1 MAELEWLREKLVT
14 PGLLPAD
21 RVEAWLA
28 GWAPE
33 RPLLRYLVE
42 RGVLDAGG
50 AGTLSAAIKGY
61 LRVEPATLV
70 GLFRGGDAAVPGD
83 RSAVSGDRS
92 NVPGDRVAV
101 SQDRSDVPGDRA
113 DVSQDRSDVLGD
125 RSDVPGDRSGRSA
138 GEAGL
143 VAGAEQP
150 VRADRSGLGARW
162 TGRGPDEARSP
173 QVRAAVDAALL
184 GSGPRGT
191 PAAVEWSP
199 RPGGE
204 AMSAGRTV
212 RADRGGVEMNVIA
225 EGLSGV
231 LTAAQAWAGA
241 LELRASPLPA
251 GLGALT
257 GELRGAPVKMTT
269 WRGQGGPF
277 GALTIA
283 TIHGADGA
291 LASVTLI
298 GLPAAGTP
306 GPVLGVDLI
315 GFGGALS
322 LVAVDLAP
330 IDRPHWQARAEAPL
344 LQLHAAL
351 GEGAVARRWPSF
363 AAEVFS
369 PRAVIVGARRGA
381 EAELLAAVAEFVARL
396 DGVYAP
402 GPTLTAEAA
411 EAADER
417 ARAWRRAELRNRR
430 EHDALA
436 RIFGAATAEAY
447 LAALFGG
454 A

>member
-1 MAELEWLREKLVT
+1 MN
-14 PGLLPAD
+14 
-21 RVEAWLA
+21 
-28 GWAPE
+28 
-33 RPLLRYLVE
+33 
-42 RGVLDAGG
+42 DA
-50 AGTLSAAIKGY
+50 
-61 LRVEPATLV
+61 
-70 GLFRGGDAAVPGD
+70 
-83 RSAVSGDRS
+83 
-92 NVPGDRVAV
+92 
-101 SQDRSDVPGDRA
+101 
-113 DVSQDRSDVLGD
+113 
-125 RSDVPGDRSGRSA
+125 
-138 GEAGL
+138 
-143 VAGAEQP
+143 
-150 VRADRSGLGARW
+150 
-162 TGRGPDEARSP
+162 
-173 QVRAAVDAALL
+173 
-184 GSGPRGT
+184 
-191 PAAVEWSP
+191 
-199 RPGGE
+199 
-204 AMSAGRTV
+204 
-212 RADRGGVEMNVIA
+212 IA

-231 LTAAQAWAGA
+231 LTAAQAWAAA
-241 LELRASPLPA
+241 LGLQASPLPA

-257 GELRGAPVKMTT
+257 GELRGAPVRMTT

-277 GALTIA
+277 AALTIA

-315 GFGGALS
+315 GLGGALS
-322 LVAVDLAP
+322 LIAVDLAP
-330 IDRPHWQARAEAPL
+330 IDRPHWEARAEAPL
-344 LQLHAAL
+344 LRLQAAL

-381 EAELLAAVAEFVARL
+381 EAELLAAVAGFVAQL

-411 EAADER
+411 EAAAER

-454 A
+454 E